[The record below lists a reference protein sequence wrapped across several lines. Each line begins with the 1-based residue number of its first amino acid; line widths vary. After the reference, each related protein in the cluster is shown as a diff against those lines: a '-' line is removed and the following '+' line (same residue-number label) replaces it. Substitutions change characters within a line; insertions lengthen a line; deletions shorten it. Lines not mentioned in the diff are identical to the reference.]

1 MGCKLRRRLTIGRVN
16 IFRGCICK
24 MAAQDI
30 DPAGFIDPAVE
41 DCYNN
46 DYHRVYTGEIIRV
59 LTR

>member
-1 MGCKLRRRLTIGRVN
+1 MFCR
-16 IFRGCICK
+16 K